1 MALSLGQNVFCDCG
15 IDVLEYTVKE
25 IHQTEDMTYY
35 TLRSKKGVGRN
46 RFIEVSVFENKEGT
60 IRYMELE
67 DCSCDDSE
75 DGLEP
80 FTNGKYFTSLEAA
93 KSSFAKTQIE
103 LIEANTE
110 DLRRRIAENDR
121 RIARWTSMLR

>member
-1 MALSLGQNVFCDCG
+1 MALSLGQDVFCDCG
-15 IDVLEYTVKE
+15 MDVIEYTVKE

-60 IRYMELE
+60 IRYMQLE
-67 DCSCDDSE
+67 DSQFDDGE
-75 DGLEP
+75 FAMEP
-80 FTNGKYFTSLEAA
+80 FTEGKYFTTLEAA

-110 DLRRRIAENDR
+110 DLKRRIAENDR
-121 RIARWTSMLR
+121 RVARWTSMLK